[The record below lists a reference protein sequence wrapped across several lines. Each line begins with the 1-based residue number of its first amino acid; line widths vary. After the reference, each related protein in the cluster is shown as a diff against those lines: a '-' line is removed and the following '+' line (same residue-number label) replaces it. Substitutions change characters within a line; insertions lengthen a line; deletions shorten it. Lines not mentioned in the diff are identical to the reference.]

1 MKKLTLLLLVL
12 STIIFC
18 SQIAY
23 SYPKG
28 QRIWAESVEHVWSKN
43 GDCEIVVTVGH
54 RDCLKSEGWKRLME
68 QGKVKEWVVFAYY
81 GKVAGKTYYDWI
93 PFSAS
98 GRQVSFKVPQ
108 AHLQM
113 DWRVKMP
120 YADRYRNE
128 VKRDYELNLFFEQ
141 DDPLKRER
149 YFVLRGAEM
158 GCEFGITGDFL
169 DLLNEEWKTESW
181 SDGDVRRRSRF
192 VDCTKEDIIQLFDST
207 RPPEPASPE
216 YVNFVKENRPT
227 VTIKDYQHSGDWKS
241 GTFTQTYK
249 IGFDAA
255 CQARPRS
262 FSIKVKYF
270 ATDVASLPGFAPVE
284 ALEEIK
290 LKWEPGTQ
298 PKTITIMIPQIGL
311 SRHSEYS
318 LSKGPIFVRVLTVIV
333 TESVTGHEPIKT
345 FFELEVGAT
354 VTIN

>member
-23 SYPKG
+23 SYPKH
-28 QRIWAESVEHVWSKN
+28 QKIHVESVEHIWSKN

-54 RDCLKSEGWKRLME
+54 RDSMKSSERALKA
-68 QGKVKEWVVFAYY
+68 GKIKEWVVFAYY

-93 PFSAS
+93 PSSAS

-128 VKRDYELNLFFEQ
+128 VKRDYELSLFLAW
-141 DDPLKRER
+141 DDPLKEKT
-149 YFVLRGAEM
+149 YHMLRGGEM
-158 GCEFGITGDFL
+158 GCDFGITGDFL
-169 DLLNEEWKTESW
+169 DLLNDEWKTETW
-181 SDGDVRRRSRF
+181 VDGDVRRRSKF

-216 YVNFVKENRPT
+216 YVNFLKENRPT

-249 IGFDAA
+249 LGFNAT
-255 CQARPRS
+255 CQARSRS

-270 ATDVASLPGFAPVE
+270 ANEEASRPGFAPVE
-284 ALEEIK
+284 ELEEIK
-290 LKWEPGTQ
+290 LTLTPGSQ
-298 PKTITIMIPQIGL
+298 PKTITVMIPQIGL

-333 TESVTGHEPIKT
+333 TESVTGREPIKT
-345 FFELEVGAT
+345 FFELKVGAT
-354 VTIN
+354 VTVN